1 MKSIIKLM
9 VVFVCVVWCFVEF
22 PLGYLFP
29 SQSDVTDFVS
39 VDELCRCDL
48 YNYSSSID
56 PADIA
61 LRIGYQV

>member
-1 MKSIIKLM
+1 MGD
-9 VVFVCVVWCFVEF
+9 VWCLVEY
-22 PLGYLFP
+22 PLGNLFP
-29 SQSDVTDFVS
+29 SQSDGTDFVT

-48 YNYSSSID
+48 YNYSSFVD